1 MKNFLKKSKNK
12 NRFNW
17 ATLLVAFFFSFFLC
31 FSSGWA
37 HGRFIP
43 SKPLC
48 PIQKKGDFA
57 IHMDVFPHSKL
68 TDLEKCGTVYCH
80 EVPFV
85 GDMTLVFDLYSVQNV
100 LNHTPVRIE
109 IYEEPLHR
117 VTTAIPPTV
126 YANGIATIPVKFS
139 HPGRYKII
147 LHVPR
152 SASEELLNKVESIT
166 QDQLAQDIDFVF
178 PLAVGMQKY
187 TLGWVASWGMGLLL
201 LTFIVSFLLYDE
213 RSFLVKWRMK
223 KMAEDDEEA
232 E

>member
-1 MKNFLKKSKNK
+1 MKSSPKSNHKKRS
-12 NRFNW
+12 
-17 ATLLVAFFFSFFLC
+17 TLIVLFITLFSFFLIIP
-31 FSSGWA
+31 SGFA
-37 HGRFIP
+37 HGRLVP
-43 SKPLC
+43 PKPLC

-68 TDLEKCGTVYCH
+68 SDLEKCGTVYCH
-80 EVPFV
+80 EVPVV
-85 GDMTLVFDLYSVQNV
+85 GDMTLVFDLFSVQNV

-117 VTTAIPPTV
+117 ITTSIPPTV
-126 YANGIATIPVKFS
+126 YANGIAKIPVTFS

-147 LHVPR
+147 VHVPK

-166 QDQLAQDIDFVF
+166 QEQLAQDIDFVF
-178 PLAVGMQKY
+178 PLAIGMQKY

-201 LTFIVSFLLYDE
+201 LTFIVGFLLYDE

-223 KMAEDDEEA
+223 KMAEDEEA